1 MKKDTT
7 LKIRCTE
14 QFKEDLKYI
23 SKMEDTKSQTETLE
37 LLVKQQLKM
46 YQQLGIVRK

>member
-14 QFKEDLKYI
+14 EFKEDLKYI
-23 SKMEDTKSQTETLE
+23 AKMEDLKNQTKVLE
-37 LLVKQQLKM
+37 YLVKEQLKM